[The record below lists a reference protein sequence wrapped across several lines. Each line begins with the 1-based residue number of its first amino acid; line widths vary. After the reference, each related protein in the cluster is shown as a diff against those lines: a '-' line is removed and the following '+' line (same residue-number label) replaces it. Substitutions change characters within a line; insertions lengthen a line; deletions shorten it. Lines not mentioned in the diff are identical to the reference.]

1 MMAKCRFNV
10 RDFTKR
16 AYEAYFGMKLGPKT
30 SLGHLTKCGN
40 IVLKRCAFGPK
51 AKSIRC
57 GLGFLWYGVNLKITM
72 TIVII
77 VCEHVWMESA
87 KEERLVLP

>member
-16 AYEAYFGMKLGPKT
+16 AYEAYFGMKLGDQDKPRAP
-30 SLGHLTKCGN
+30 HN
-40 IVLKRCAFGPK
+40 IALKRCAFGPK
-51 AKSIRC
+51 AKSVRC

-72 TIVII
+72 TIVIF
-77 VCEHVWMESA
+77 V
-87 KEERLVLP
+87 